1 MLQSRLLGEKD
12 QWSGAVMTWRRL
24 QRELERRKAALST
37 RRRSGALGVTTRQ
50 QEEDRWSEAVERREI
65 PGGQNESEVQR
76 VDEPSRPRWTL
87 KKKRKRDDEEEKEE
101 MTTAAQGYN
110 SVENGEKK
118 KTPEREIGTGLDL
131 EVSSC
136 GVNGVI
142 AIEEELI
149 TPLHSVSDI
158 RTMDG
163 MAEGDAERKVTDG
176 KNLSGFYFNS
186 RLTLLQ
192 SSFLFLS
199 L

>member
-12 QWSGAVMTWRRL
+12 EWSGAVMTWRRL
-24 QRELERRKAALST
+24 QRELERRKAAL
-37 RRRSGALGVTTRQ
+37 TRQ

-87 KKKRKRDDEEEKEE
+87 NKKRKRDDEEEKEE
-101 MTTAAQGYN
+101 MATAAQDYN

-142 AIEEELI
+142 SSEEELI

-163 MAEGDAERKVTDG
+163 MAEGDAERKATDG
-176 KNLSGFYFNS
+176 KNLSDFYFNS